1 MDGCKLII
9 EYEVDCTFKF
19 PDEDND
25 KSVIA
30 VIDKEIET
38 SKGKIRHTPPDIYMN
53 TQPIRICYQFDNV
66 SYGKKCSGSGKIA
79 TSRVQNRYKSDIQ
92 PSYPHILM

>member
-9 EYEVDCTFKF
+9 EYEVDCTFEF

-30 VIDKEIET
+30 VLDKEIKT
-38 SKGKIRHTPPDIYMN
+38 SKGKIRPTSPNIYEYTAYYFFAN
-53 TQPIRICYQFDNV
+53 SILYLSNYRFFDNFM
-66 SYGKKCSGSGKIA
+66 
-79 TSRVQNRYKSDIQ
+79 R
-92 PSYPHILM
+92 